1 MLDIRLQIGWIG
13 FLLLLAGYY
22 LLLSTALGRARSRTE
37 YIAVVAIM
45 VLVFSMDLTE
55 STLFFGAMWLI
66 AWVFLAPY
74 GPSTHRSRQCGQRR
88 VVDPWGSCRQER
100 RVQVRSGAKRRS
112 LRCTSR
118 SM

>member
-1 MLDIRLQIGWIG
+1 MIRSKLSFPATSAHNGMLDIRLQIGWIG

-55 STLFFGAMWLI
+55 STLFFGAM
-66 AWVFLAPY
+66 
-74 GPSTHRSRQCGQRR
+74 C
-88 VVDPWGSCRQER
+88 
-100 RVQVRSGAKRRS
+100 
-112 LRCTSR
+112 
-118 SM
+118 